1 MSKTRPYRPDGN
13 SKQNKIGLSCR
24 TSDDTINWAC
34 LTIGESFSELLCI
47 RRRRDTAQN
56 DDAKCQN
63 IWALHRPVETLM
75 GVAWHSMIG
84 QNPCALHILAH
95 SWPSSPEKVFSG
107 SRAFCRSFPIEVMHT
122 YPTQFFPCLIIPR
135 TGLSRESSYHIAAET
150 RAVDC
155 SSDPL
160 YTLCSAILH
169 HCISIP
175 TGIRLAE
182 RFTLFWR
189 GSKKIIINNNCII
202 NIRYII

>member
-1 MSKTRPYRPDGN
+1 MAFVVPSPPND
-13 SKQNKIGLSCR
+13 
-24 TSDDTINWAC
+24 TSNWAS
-34 LTIGESFSELLCI
+34 LTVGASF
-47 RRRRDTAQN
+47 
-56 DDAKCQN
+56 
-63 IWALHRPVETLM
+63 LHLSAYSSNCTYVRERKVPGPKNGAPHPEA
-75 GVAWHSMIG
+75 GAARGNRAGAFWHSMIG
-84 QNPCALHILAH
+84 QNPCALYILVH
-95 SWPSSPEKVFSG
+95 SCPSSPEKVFSG

-135 TGLSRESSYHIAAET
+135 TGPSRESSYHIAAET